1 MLIKYF
7 ADIRELTRCDEQSW
21 TKPAGDLRQLLA
33 GLARHHGAPFEN
45 RVFPGGELGSAL
57 IILVDGLRIEHR
69 RGLDTPLDQ
78 SSTVAIFPMVA
89 GG

>member
-1 MLIKYF
+1 MVIKYF
-7 ADIRELTRCDEQSW
+7 ADIRALTHCDEQRW
-21 TKPAGDLRQLLA
+21 TRSACDLRQLLA
-33 GLARHHGAPFEN
+33 GLAREHGVPFES
-45 RVFPGGELGSAL
+45 RVFPGGELGTAL

-78 SSTVAIFPMVA
+78 NSTVAIFPMVA